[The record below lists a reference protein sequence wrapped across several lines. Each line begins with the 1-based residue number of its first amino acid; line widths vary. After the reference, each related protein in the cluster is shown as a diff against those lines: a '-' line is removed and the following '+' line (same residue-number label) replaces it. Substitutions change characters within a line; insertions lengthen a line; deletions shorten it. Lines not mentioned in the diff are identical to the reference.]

1 MQNRNADMAFWEGV
15 WLWVAEGVDNLR
27 IALEKDRTMD
37 MNNDPVLYS
46 LPNHYIEISRILLE
60 KCALHASND
69 V

>member
-1 MQNRNADMAFWEGV
+1 
-15 WLWVAEGVDNLR
+15 
-27 IALEKDRTMD
+27 MD
-37 MNNDPVLYS
+37 LNNDPVLYS